1 MDEGERTD
9 AQLEDPACVER
20 SPDAPRLFIDIEA
33 RGPDDGSTG
42 TGADSD
48 RPERRF
54 PASDPSVVPPP
65 ERCHMTLRVLSLYEG
80 FFAGGARILH
90 SDVVAGLHAGGGQA
104 HAVLSLSAQARR
116 DATVQFAHDDP
127 RYRRLAAA
135 GVEITAL
142 GGTAGADPMDPSSF
156 RELDLHRAAEA
167 ISQADVVLSL
177 KEQPLGLLL
186 ALRAHG
192 LMPSVPVAACLHR
205 SDPTHS
211 GPALGWLR
219 EAAETGLLTATI
231 SCARSTDEAYAQ
243 HLPFGLDRRVV
254 PNGIDIDVFGPAADD
269 FESIALRASL
279 GIPLDA
285 PVVLLAARFDAMK
298 DPGLFLRAA
307 ARHAAAR
314 PDAHYVLCGA
324 GMTHDNAGFASLMMD
339 AAAPADRVHAL
350 GIRGDMP
357 ALYRIADIVALTS
370 AFGEASPL
378 CLLEGAASGATPVTT
393 DVGDAARSIEGFGLV
408 TPRDPDAISA
418 AWDAVLHDRAPY
430 RDAALAARPSLS
442 RGRMIDEYRLAIE
455 SLAERRR
462 LAA

>member
-1 MDEGERTD
+1 
-9 AQLEDPACVER
+9 
-20 SPDAPRLFIDIEA
+20 
-33 RGPDDGSTG
+33 
-42 TGADSD
+42 
-48 RPERRF
+48 
-54 PASDPSVVPPP
+54 
-65 ERCHMTLRVLSLYEG
+65 MTLRVLSLYEG

-90 SDVVAGLHAGGGQA
+90 SDVVAGLHAGGEQS
-104 HAVLSLSAQARR
+104 HAVLSLSAQAHR

-142 GGTAGADPMDPSSF
+142 GGTAGADPMHPSSF
-156 RELDLHRAAEA
+156 RELDLHRAADA
-167 ISQADVVLSL
+167 VAQADVVLSL

-192 LMPSVPVAACLHR
+192 MMPSVPVAACLHR

-254 PNGIDIDVFGPAADD
+254 PNGIDIDVFRPNADD
-269 FESIALRASL
+269 VASAALRASL

-298 DPGLFLRAA
+298 DPGLFLDAA

-324 GMTHDNAGFASLMMD
+324 GMTQDNAGFASLMD
-339 AAAPADRVHAL
+339 AATSADRVHAL
-350 GIRGDMP
+350 GIRSDMA

-393 DVGDAARSIEGFGLV
+393 DVGDAARSVEGFGLV
-408 TPRDPDAISA
+408 TPRDPDAIAA
-418 AWDAVLHDRAPY
+418 AWEAVLHDRAGY
-430 RDAALAARPSLS
+430 REAALAARPSLS
-442 RGRMIDEYRLAIE
+442 RGRMVDEYRLAIQ

>member
-1 MDEGERTD
+1 
-9 AQLEDPACVER
+9 
-20 SPDAPRLFIDIEA
+20 
-33 RGPDDGSTG
+33 
-42 TGADSD
+42 
-48 RPERRF
+48 
-54 PASDPSVVPPP
+54 
-65 ERCHMTLRVLSLYEG
+65 MTLRVLSLYEG

-90 SDVVAGLHAGGGQA
+90 SDVVTGLHSGGEQS

-116 DATVQFAHDDP
+116 DATVQFAHEDP
-127 RYRRLAAA
+127 RHRRLAGA
-135 GVEITAL
+135 GVEITTL

-156 RELDLHRAAEA
+156 GELDLHRAAEA
-167 ISQADVVLSL
+167 MAHADVVLSL

-231 SCARSTDEAYAQ
+231 SCAGSTDEAYAQ

-254 PNGIDIDVFGPAADD
+254 RNGIDIDVFRPAVDD
-269 FESIALRASL
+269 HEPAALRASL

-307 ARHAAAR
+307 ARHAAGR

-324 GMTHDNAGFASLMMD
+324 GMTHDNAGFASLMTD
-339 AAAPADRVHAL
+339 AATPADRVHAL
-350 GIRGDMP
+350 GIRGDMSD
-357 ALYRIADIVALTS
+357 LYRIADIVALTS

-393 DVGDAARSIEGFGLV
+393 DVGDAARSVEGVGLV
-408 TPRDPDAISA
+408 TPRDPDAIASA
-418 AWDAVLHDRAPY
+418 WESVLHDRAGF
-430 RDAALAARPSLS
+430 RAAALAARPALS
-442 RGRMIDEYRLAIE
+442 RGRMIDGYRAAIVG
-455 SLAERRR
+455 LAERRR

>member
-1 MDEGERTD
+1 
-9 AQLEDPACVER
+9 
-20 SPDAPRLFIDIEA
+20 
-33 RGPDDGSTG
+33 
-42 TGADSD
+42 
-48 RPERRF
+48 
-54 PASDPSVVPPP
+54 
-65 ERCHMTLRVLSLYEG
+65 MTLRVLSLYEG

-90 SDVVAGLHAGGGQA
+90 SDVVAGLHAAGEQSHG
-104 HAVLSLSAQARR
+104 VLSLSAQARR

-127 RYRRLAAA
+127 RYRRLAGA

-142 GGTAGADPMDPSSF
+142 GGTAGAEPMDPSSF
-156 RELDLHRAAEA
+156 GELDLYRAAEA
-167 ISQADVVLSL
+167 IAQADVVLSL

-231 SCARSTDEAYAQ
+231 SCAESTDAAYAQ

-254 PNGIDIDVFGPAADD
+254 RNGIDIDVFTPEADPADGA
-269 FESIALRASL
+269 ALRVRL

-298 DPGLFLRAA
+298 DPGLFLRAT
-307 ARHAAAR
+307 ARLSARR
-314 PDAHYVLCGA
+314 PDAHFVMCGA
-324 GMTHDNAGFASLMMD
+324 GMRPDNAAFASLMTD
-339 AAAPADRVHAL
+339 AAVPADRVHAL

-357 ALYRIADIVALTS
+357 DLYRIADIVALTS

-393 DVGDAARSIEGFGLV
+393 DVGDAASSVAGFGLV
-408 TPRDPDAISA
+408 TPREPHAIA
-418 AWDAVLHDRAPY
+418 AVWESVLSERG
-430 RDAALAARPSLS
+430 RLREAALAARAGLS
-442 RGRMIDEYRLAIE
+442 RGRMIDEYRAAIE
-455 SLAERRR
+455 GLAERRR